1 MDAIRK
7 MTRFSVV
14 FFSVLAVMIALL
26 IPAGYFILGYQNQRA
41 VFETEA
47 HMNSVFLSEI
57 ISANP
62 GYWRYEQFRLVE
74 SLTAHTSRRY
84 GEMRRVIDSKDSV
97 VAQTGGKIESPVITV
112 SHAVYDSGV
121 PVGRVEITG
130 SLRPLLKYTSA
141 VGSFSVCLG
150 AVIFLALKAFPLR
163 ALAKAMQSAYEEKET
178 AHAILN
184 NIPDIAWLKDKDDR
198 YIAANEP
205 FGTICG
211 VAPADLAGK
220 TDLDLWPRDLAERY
234 RADDREVMATGKRK
248 YIDEPLVDKD
258 GKTTWI
264 LTIKTPIFND
274 KGEAIGTIGIA
285 RDFTERK
292 QIEDELRYKKT
303 VLSILQQISPSALLL
318 VDENSRIT
326 SYNQQFIDL
335 WGLPG
340 EMVSAGIDEPVL
352 RVVCQRMENP
362 EAFLAK
368 VNYLYEHK
376 EETSHDE
383 LQLRDGRIIDRYSS
397 PVTGDDGRYYG
408 RVWDFRDITEL
419 KRAVEEVRKLNEG
432 LELRVAERTKQLL
445 DAQEELVL
453 KEKLSTLGQLAGS
466 VSHELRNPLGVMSN
480 AIYYLKTIMSGADET
495 VKEYLNIIK
504 SEIDISERIITD
516 LLDFTRTRTS
526 QTNMVAV
533 DDLITQSIGECK
545 VPQCI
550 SLRVEIP
557 DTLPAVKVDPL
568 QMGQVF
574 QNLVTNAVQAMPNG
588 GELCIS
594 ARLADN
600 VGGALRGSPVSGDHT
615 GSPLQKDTDFIEIS
629 VTDTGE
635 GISPENMK
643 KLFQPLFTTKARGIG
658 LGLTVVKNLTEAN
671 GGRLEVKS
679 ESGKGTAFTVI
690 LPAIVNRGGG

>member
-1 MDAIRK
+1 MEGMKKIVRK
-7 MTRFSVV
+7 TT
-14 FFSVLAVMIALL
+14 FFAVMLSVLIAALPPVFSFL
-26 IPAGYFILGYQNQRA
+26 LGYQYHSA
-41 VFETEA
+41 VLETEA
-47 HMNSVFLSEI
+47 EMNGLLVSQI
-57 ISANP
+57 ISASP
-62 GYWRYEQFRLVE
+62 EYWRYEHVKLEEFLSKNMIKSHDE
-74 SLTAHTSRRY
+74 TRRILDS
-84 GEMRRVIDSKDSV
+84 GGVVIAKSGNVLKRPIITRS
-97 VAQTGGKIESPVITV
+97 QTL
-112 SHAVYDSGV
+112 YDSGNV
-121 PVGRVEITG
+121 VGRIEI
-130 SLRPLLKYTSA
+130 SHPLRPLLVDIFV
-141 VGSFSVCLG
+141 VGLFSFVLGVSVY
-150 AVIFLALKAFPLR
+150 ATMRIFPLR
-163 ALAKAMQSAYEEKET
+163 ALSRTLESLHIEKER
-178 AHAILN
+178 ALAILN

-205 FGTICG
+205 FGRICG
-211 VAPADLAGK
+211 VAPADLPGK

-248 YIDEPLVDKD
+248 SVEEPIVDKE
-258 GKTTWI
+258 GTMTWI

-274 KGEAIGTIGIA
+274 KGEVIGTIGIA

-340 EMVSAGIDEPVL
+340 EMVRAGIDEPVL

-368 VNYLYEHK
+368 VNYLYAHK

-533 DDLITQSIGECK
+533 DDLITQSIGKCK

-550 SLRVEIP
+550 SLRVDIP

-588 GELCIS
+588 GELCIN

-615 GSPLQKDTDFIEIS
+615 GSPLQKDTGFVEIS

-690 LPAIVNRGGG
+690 LPCERG